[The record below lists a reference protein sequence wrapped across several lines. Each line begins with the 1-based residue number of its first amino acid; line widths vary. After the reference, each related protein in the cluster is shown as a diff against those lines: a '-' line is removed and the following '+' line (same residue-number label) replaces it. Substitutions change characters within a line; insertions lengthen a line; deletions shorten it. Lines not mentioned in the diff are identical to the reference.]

1 MKISLFQGILI
12 GVFVFGAIIGLFV
25 FSTYTGS
32 VGDNEKIGPVVM
44 WGVLPETDMQA
55 VLASATKNDATFKN
69 VSYIQ
74 KNPTTL
80 AVELATAIATGSMP
94 DLVLSSQENLHS
106 LAKFITPISFNTLSP
121 KTFTTTFIDGAGV
134 FAAPGGYYGIPFL
147 VDPLVLF
154 SNRSILANNGIAKP
168 PATLE
173 ALTGLVPRVA
183 TLTPSRQVTRG
194 LIALGSYANVKNAR
208 GILSSLFLQT
218 GVPISSYS
226 TNGVLAANLG
236 VTATS
241 GTPPGQAVLSFYT
254 QFADPSKVSY
264 TWNASLPN
272 SERVFLAGDLALY
285 LGYVSEERYLRSANP
300 NLNFTVTALP
310 QPATATIK
318 KAYGLI
324 YAFMVPR
331 GAKNESGAYQ
341 IAALFSNS
349 AEQSLSASLTG
360 LAPVNLNVLGGVAP
374 IDPIAVVAYDEALYT
389 YGWLSPA
396 PTDTDAIFSGMI
408 NNVISGR
415 LTLEVALSS
424 AESALNALLQQ

>member
-1 MKISLFQGILI
+1 M
-12 GVFVFGAIIGLFV
+12 
-25 FSTYTGS
+25 
-32 VGDNEKIGPVVM
+32 
-44 WGVLPETDMQA
+44 
-55 VLASATKNDATFKN
+55 
-69 VSYIQ
+69 
-74 KNPTTL
+74 
-80 AVELATAIATGSMP
+80 
-94 DLVLSSQENLHS
+94 
-106 LAKFITPISFNTLSP
+106 
-121 KTFTTTFIDGAGV
+121 
-134 FAAPGGYYGIPFL
+134 
-147 VDPLVLF
+147 
-154 SNRSILANNGIAKP
+154 
-168 PATLE
+168 
-173 ALTGLVPRVA
+173 
-183 TLTPSRQVTRG
+183 
-194 LIALGSYANVKNAR
+194 
-208 GILSSLFLQT
+208 
-218 GVPISSYS
+218 
-226 TNGVLAANLG
+226 
-236 VTATS
+236 
-241 GTPPGQAVLSFYT
+241 
-254 QFADPSKVSY
+254 
-264 TWNASLPN
+264 
-272 SERVFLAGDLALY
+272 FLAGDLALY